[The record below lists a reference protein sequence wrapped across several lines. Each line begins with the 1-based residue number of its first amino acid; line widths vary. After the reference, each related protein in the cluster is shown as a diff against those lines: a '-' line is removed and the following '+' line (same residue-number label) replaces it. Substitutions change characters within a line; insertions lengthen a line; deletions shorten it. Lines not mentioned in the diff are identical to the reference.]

1 MLTGLPLNETCRN
14 GHSTHSGDVVLSLY
28 AASPIADIQER
39 NIQTAFLSN
48 ETKHTHTQNQCI
60 ISQVHADKLCVAPSK
75 NPCLNCCFSGV
86 INYNYYQCRH
96 HMHKSILT
104 AAAVA

>member
-1 MLTGLPLNETCRN
+1 MLWFLKMLTGLPLNETCRN

-48 ETKHTHTQNQCI
+48 ETKHTHTQSMYNQPGACRQI
-60 ISQVHADKLCVAPSK
+60 MCGTIKKSVFEL
-75 NPCLNCCFSGV
+75 LFSGV

-96 HMHKSILT
+96 QSTSLY
-104 AAAVA
+104 